1 MTGLDLSIETVD
13 DLEAPDNEFIAG
25 FGLAVTLG
33 GLIVT
38 IT

>member
-1 MTGLDLSIETVD
+1 MTGLDLMIETVD
-13 DLEAPDNEFIAG
+13 DLEAPDSDFIAG

-33 GLIVT
+33 GLIVM